1 MLWVVELVY
10 RWGGKE
16 EHFVWSVKLFFSSPL
31 FSSSPV
37 SLIGACLFRGVG
49 AHGWVVRFC

>member
-16 EHFVWSVKLFFSSPL
+16 EHFVWSVKLIFSSPL

-37 SLIGACLFRGVG
+37 SLTGACLFRSVG